1 MGKKTGKDKEKEDKD
16 AFETLSLESK
26 APGTVVLLLSS
37 QEEDIL
43 LKASEAIQKFA
54 EKGEENKV
62 MLLGLGVLGPLCK
75 LIDHSNKLIKRNAL
89 MTLGNMATNGEVS
102 EALKKEDFIP
112 SLLQKLTPE
121 EDVFVHEFATLCLAA
136 VAMDF
141 TCRVQINANDGMPPL
156 IKLLSSPDPDVA
168 KNSLE
173 IIFNLVQD
181 LENLE
186 VLHELGAIPPLLE
199 LLKSDF
205 PVIQHLALQIFQC
218 VTTDLETRKTFR
230 EELGFERFLDLL
242 DNMEFNDL
250 HAEAL
255 QTVSNCLGDIETLQ
269 IIHLNGGLTR
279 LAEFVLAPSSPEI
292 QSIAIKCITRAAQS
306 SESREVF
313 HEQMIEKVL
322 VELLSAADDNV
333 KASACQAIA
342 AMSFHP
348 CSKDRFRELEGVP
361 IVVQLLSSESSVLK
375 EAATQ
380 ALSSLTH
387 SNEANALA
395 VYEAG
400 GHEILIQQLSESSA
414 STVASSAATISNMAE
429 QEIIQSSIL
438 TLGGVQA
445 LVEPLKSTDTQV
457 LMYTALCVA
466 QLACDNEERDKFHKA
481 GGLEPLVNLLHS
493 NDKEV
498 LRHACFAVN
507 VCAGDT
513 ACAVTMCR
521 LGALEILQEINQSA
535 NRRSSFSELAT
546 TSLLN
551 SNLPVKYNRLGRLTA
566 NDIITS
572 NFFDAGQACVGEPFL
587 TLEELISQPLNQQRA
602 IIVFNVPVEFCFSK
616 TDSCYVCCA
625 PLERHS
631 PSGHGRRDKSLE
643 LSLVVNGKLISGS
656 PIPRLGSHPTVVV
669 VGEHKPFVCHRDTVE
684 LAEDRKPSPTES
696 EIKKGRMTPKRK
708 REKDKPDEEPQ
719 DVLTEKSPIIFGDVS
734 LLMLIKE
741 AKDSVLSLTDE
752 REQYA
757 ALARLVS
764 DAMGGAVPLEKLH
777 ELDWVLHQSDLRFQ
791 LKSNVIPI
799 GMINKGT
806 YCHRALLFKCL
817 ADTIEK
823 SCTLVR
829 GDYNRAWN
837 EVLLFEEVHENLRSP
852 EPICY
857 IVDLMH
863 QPGTLM
869 PIDSPAAQQ
878 YQTI

>member
-602 IIVFNVPVEFCFSK
+602 IIVFNVPVE
-616 TDSCYVCCA
+616 
-625 PLERHS
+625 
-631 PSGHGRRDKSLE
+631 
-643 LSLVVNGKLISGS
+643 
-656 PIPRLGSHPTVVV
+656 
-669 VGEHKPFVCHRDTVE
+669 DTVE

>member
-89 MTLGNMATNGEVS
+89 MTLGNMATNGRFCVLMS
-102 EALKKEDFIP
+102 YFF
-112 SLLQKLTPE
+112 LTFYYSVFLSP

-342 AMSFHP
+342 LVLCVS
-348 CSKDRFRELEGVP
+348 EGVP

-602 IIVFNVPVEFCFSK
+602 IIVFNVPVE
-616 TDSCYVCCA
+616 
-625 PLERHS
+625 
-631 PSGHGRRDKSLE
+631 
-643 LSLVVNGKLISGS
+643 
-656 PIPRLGSHPTVVV
+656 
-669 VGEHKPFVCHRDTVE
+669 
-684 LAEDRKPSPTES
+684 
-696 EIKKGRMTPKRK
+696 
-708 REKDKPDEEPQ
+708 
-719 DVLTEKSPIIFGDVS
+719 
-734 LLMLIKE
+734 
-741 AKDSVLSLTDE
+741 
-752 REQYA
+752 
-757 ALARLVS
+757 LVS

>member
-1 MGKKTGKDKEKEDKD
+1 MGKKTGNEKEKEDKE
-16 AFETLSLESK
+16 AFEPLSLESK

-43 LKASEAIQKFA
+43 VKASEAIHKFA

-62 MLLGLGVLGPLCK
+62 VLLGLGALEPLCK
-75 LIDHSNKLIKRNAL
+75 LIDHSNKVIRRNAL
-89 MTLGNMATNGEVS
+89 MALGIMATNGEVS
-102 EALKKEDFIP
+102 DALKEEDVIP
-112 SLLQKLTPE
+112 LLLQKLAPE
-121 EDVFVHEFATLCLAA
+121 EDVVVHEFATLCLASLA
-136 VAMDF
+136 VDF
-141 TCRVQINANDGMPPL
+141 TCRVQINTNDGMPPL

-181 LENLE
+181 VESLE
-186 VLHELGAIPPLLE
+186 VLHELGGIPPLLE

-205 PVIQHLALQIFQC
+205 PVIQHLALQTFQR

-242 DNMEFNDL
+242 DNMDFNDL
-250 HAEAL
+250 HAEVL

-269 IIHLNGGLTR
+269 LIHNNGGLTR
-279 LAEFVLAPSSPEI
+279 LMEFLFAPSSPEI
-292 QSIAIKCITRAAQS
+292 QCIAIKCITRAAQS
-306 SESREVF
+306 SESCNVF
-313 HEQMIEKVL
+313 HEQMMEKVL

-348 CSKDRFRELEGVP
+348 CSKDRFRELEGIP
-361 IVVQLLSSESSVLK
+361 IVVQLLHSESSALR

-387 SNEANALA
+387 SNKANALA

-400 GHEILIQQLSESSA
+400 GHEILIQLLSESS
-414 STVASSAATISNMAE
+414 SITVASSAATLSNMAE
-429 QEIIQSSIL
+429 QENIKSSIL
-438 TLGGVQA
+438 SLESIQA

-457 LMYTALCVA
+457 LISSALCVA
-466 QLACDNEERDKFHKA
+466 QLACGNTEREKFHKA

-498 LRHACFAVN
+498 LKHACLAVYA
-507 VCAGDT
+507 CAGDT
-513 ACAVTMCR
+513 SCAVKMCR

-535 NRRSSFSELAT
+535 NRRSSFSELAMT
-546 TSLLN
+546 NLLN
-551 SNLPVKYNRLGRLTA
+551 SNLPVKYSRMGRLSA

-572 NFFDAGQACVGEPFL
+572 GFFDAGQACVGQPFL
-587 TLEELISQPLNQQRA
+587 TLEELIRQPLNQQRA
-602 IIVFNVPVEFCFSK
+602 IIVFN
-616 TDSCYVCCA
+616 
-625 PLERHS
+625 
-631 PSGHGRRDKSLE
+631 
-643 LSLVVNGKLISGS
+643 
-656 PIPRLGSHPTVVV
+656 IPNEDAV
-669 VGEHKPFVCHRDTVE
+669 D
-684 LAEDRKPSPTES
+684 LAEDRKTSPTES
-696 EIKKGRMTPKRK
+696 EICSMKKGRITPKK
-708 REKDKPDEEPQ
+708 KKEKDKPDE
-719 DVLTEKSPIIFGDVS
+719 DVLPEKSPIPFGDVS
-734 LLMLIKE
+734 VHMLIKE
-741 AKDSVLSLTDE
+741 AKDCVYQLTDE

-764 DAMGGAVPLEKLH
+764 EVMGGAVPREKLH
-777 ELDWVLHQSDLRFQ
+777 ELGWVMDHSQLRFQ
-791 LKSNVIPI
+791 LKSNVLPI

-817 ADTIEK
+817 VDTIGK

-837 EVLLFEEVHENLRSP
+837 EILLFKVDSEHPRFSVPCR
-852 EPICY
+852 Y

-863 QPGTLM
+863 QPGALL
-869 PIDSPAAQQ
+869 PIDSPVAQQ

>member
-602 IIVFNVPVEFCFSK
+602 IIVFNVPVE
-616 TDSCYVCCA
+616 
-625 PLERHS
+625 
-631 PSGHGRRDKSLE
+631 
-643 LSLVVNGKLISGS
+643 
-656 PIPRLGSHPTVVV
+656 
-669 VGEHKPFVCHRDTVE
+669 DTVE

-777 ELDWVLHQSDLRFQ
+777 EFDWVLHQSDLRFQ

>member
-89 MTLGNMATNGEVS
+89 MTLGNMLMS
-102 EALKKEDFIP
+102 YFF
-112 SLLQKLTPE
+112 LTFYYSVFLSP

-466 QLACDNEERDKFHKA
+466 QLACDNEERDKVS

-602 IIVFNVPVEFCFSK
+602 IIVFNVPVEHEYS
-616 TDSCYVCCA
+616 
-625 PLERHS
+625 
-631 PSGHGRRDKSLE
+631 SL
-643 LSLVVNGKLISGS
+643 LQLDLTISLY
-656 PIPRLGSHPTVVV
+656 R
-669 VGEHKPFVCHRDTVE
+669 
-684 LAEDRKPSPTES
+684 
-696 EIKKGRMTPKRK
+696 RK

>member
-1 MGKKTGKDKEKEDKD
+1 MGKKTGKDKEKEDKE
-16 AFETLSLESK
+16 AFEALSLESK
-26 APGTVVLLLSS
+26 APATMVLLLSS

-43 LKASEAIQKFA
+43 LKASEALQKFA

-89 MTLGNMATNGEVS
+89 MTLGYMATNGEVS

-136 VAMDF
+136 VAVDF
-141 TCRVQINANDGMPPL
+141 TCRVRINANDGMPLL

-255 QTVSNCLGDIETLQ
+255 QTVSNCLGDIETLH

-279 LAEFVLAPSSPEI
+279 LGEFVLTPSSPEI

-306 SESREVF
+306 SESRKVF

-361 IVVQLLSSESSVLK
+361 IVVQLLNSESSVLK

-395 VYEAG
+395 VYEAR

-414 STVASSAATISNMAE
+414 ITVASSVATISNMAE

-438 TLGGVQA
+438 SLGGVQA

-457 LMYTALCVA
+457 LMYTAMCVA
-466 QLACDNEERDKFHKA
+466 HLVCDNEERDKFHKA
-481 GGLEPLVNLLHS
+481 GGLKPLVNLLHS

-513 ACAVTMCR
+513 ASAVTMCR

-535 NRRSSFSELAT
+535 NRRNSFSKLAT

-572 NFFDAGQACVGEPFL
+572 NFFDAGQARVGEPFL

-602 IIVFNVPVEFCFSK
+602 IIVFNVPVE
-616 TDSCYVCCA
+616 
-625 PLERHS
+625 E
-631 PSGHGRRDKSLE
+631 
-643 LSLVVNGKLISGS
+643 
-656 PIPRLGSHPTVVV
+656 
-669 VGEHKPFVCHRDTVE
+669 TVE
-684 LAEDRKPSPTES
+684 PVEERKPSPTES
-696 EIKKGRMTPKRK
+696 EIKKGRMTPKRR

-719 DVLTEKSPIIFGDVS
+719 DVLAEKSPIISGDVS
-734 LLMLIKE
+734 LLMLVKE

-777 ELDWVLHQSDLRFQ
+777 KLDWVLHQSDLRFQ

-852 EPICY
+852 EPLCY

-863 QPGTLM
+863 QPGALL

-878 YQTI
+878 YQSI

>member
-89 MTLGNMATNGEVS
+89 MTLGNMATNGRFCVLMS
-102 EALKKEDFIP
+102 YFF
-112 SLLQKLTPE
+112 LTFYYSVFLSP

-342 AMSFHP
+342 LVLCVS
-348 CSKDRFRELEGVP
+348 EGVP

-602 IIVFNVPVEFCFSK
+602 IIVFNVPVDFFA
-616 TDSCYVCCA
+616 VA
-625 PLERHS
+625 
-631 PSGHGRRDKSLE
+631 
-643 LSLVVNGKLISGS
+643 V
-656 PIPRLGSHPTVVV
+656 
-669 VGEHKPFVCHRDTVE
+669 
-684 LAEDRKPSPTES
+684 
-696 EIKKGRMTPKRK
+696 
-708 REKDKPDEEPQ
+708 
-719 DVLTEKSPIIFGDVS
+719 
-734 LLMLIKE
+734 
-741 AKDSVLSLTDE
+741 
-752 REQYA
+752 
-757 ALARLVS
+757 RLVS

-777 ELDWVLHQSDLRFQ
+777 EFDWVLHQSDLRFQ

>member
-602 IIVFNVPVEFCFSK
+602 IIVFNVPVE
-616 TDSCYVCCA
+616 
-625 PLERHS
+625 E
-631 PSGHGRRDKSLE
+631 
-643 LSLVVNGKLISGS
+643 
-656 PIPRLGSHPTVVV
+656 
-669 VGEHKPFVCHRDTVE
+669 TVE